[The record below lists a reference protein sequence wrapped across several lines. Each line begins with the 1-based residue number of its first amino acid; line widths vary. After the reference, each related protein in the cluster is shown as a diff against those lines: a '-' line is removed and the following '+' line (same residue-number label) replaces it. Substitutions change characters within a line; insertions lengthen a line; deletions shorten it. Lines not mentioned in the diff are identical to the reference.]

1 MKQFKPQIRLPEDD
15 GPNPYDSKTP
25 LQPKIWMTWK
35 FWFAIAAMSVTA
47 VAIRYWN
54 GHF

>member
-25 LQPKIWMTWK
+25 LQPKIWMTWR
-35 FWFAIAAMSVTA
+35 FWGTVIAFGAMLVF
-47 VAIRYWN
+47 IRYR
-54 GHF
+54 